1 MKNSVIKVNNNK
13 KDNIEK
19 KNELKILKQNK
30 ENNNILEYKIK
41 NIKKAFEKKS
51 KNKINKNINHKSKI

>member
-1 MKNSVIKVNNNK
+1 MNNSVIKVNNKK

-19 KNELKILKQNK
+19 KNEVKILKQNK

-51 KNKINKNINHKSKI
+51 KNKNNKKINNKGKI